1 MSQDSNNLIPYDPQN
16 QLTRPVTVL
25 GIDLGTTNSAAG
37 FARVAI
43 GQKEY
48 PEVNSLEIVQETL
61 QGEYTNTLLP
71 SILALYQDCIFIGE
85 GAKRLRAEASRYGL
99 KKGRNLF
106 YECKNDIGAAITYA
120 AAPEEFRSATD
131 IATHVLAR
139 ILKSA
144 FADGINP
151 DRCVVTV
158 PASFQ
163 AAQRRSTLAA
173 AKKAGLPIRAGDLLD
188 EPVAAFLSFIAV
200 HGDVLKNSKRW
211 PTVLVVVDSGG
222 GTTDVSV
229 LRIRKSTQSLGMEFE
244 SLAVSRYHRLGGGDI
259 DAAIVHECLIPQFC
273 EQNSVPHVELT
284 FEQKKNQL
292 EPALLGLAEGLKV
305 NLCREINR
313 LKAFNAYDS
322 KAKKELH
329 QTTPGTY
336 RIILDGKELALS
348 CPKLCATQ
356 FEELLEPFLDTD
368 LLYARET
375 EYRLTCSIFAPIQD
389 ALDRAGVGVND
400 IGFCLPVGGSCNIP
414 QFVDALDKYFTV
426 AEILKFTNPELMTT
440 CVAHGAV
447 HHAICLEVLG
457 SGLLKP
463 IASADICL
471 RTDNGLVTLIRR
483 GVSLPFPGK
492 DEFAVC
498 DSIALPQSIVAEPC
512 DLRMEFVSPSE
523 SGDQLLIAEKWRI
536 NRPAKQGERIK
547 LEYRIDENQVFQIR
561 ASLYTSPPD
570 DYFEAAL
577 ENPLTNVVNPQPIRL
592 QILAMEEELRLGKIA
607 QPNVSEYIGRLAEL
621 YHKMGHH
628 EKAIEFVQRALR
640 LSTNQNGNLLH
651 QLATYHESAG
661 NKDRAIRAYQE
672 AATVDSWWGRKFNL
686 SLAMHRTKRYEEGLE
701 VAKQLIAQEED
712 GPQLVLAAMLAKA
725 TQHQALANELLVT
738 AKSRFGE
745 LKGLDRWALG
755 WAKQCADMME
765 DATMA
770 NFVTDL
776 IRAQKNI
783 DNPVSSDLSAG
794 VLPTSSN
801 TVIAKADQ

>member
-1 MSQDSNNLIPYDPQN
+1 MSQMSNNLIPYKPQN
-16 QLTRPVTVL
+16 QLSRPITVL
-25 GIDLGTTNSAAG
+25 GIDLGTTNSAAA

-43 GQKEY
+43 EQKEY
-48 PEVNSLEIVQETL
+48 PEVNSLEIVQDTL

-71 SILALYQDCIFIGE
+71 SILALYQDSVYIGE

-99 KKGRNLF
+99 KRGRNLF

-120 AAPEEFRSATD
+120 AAPEEYRSATD

-139 ILKSA
+139 IRESA
-144 FADGINP
+144 SADGINP

-163 AAQRRSTLAA
+163 AAQRRSTLVAA
-173 AKKAGLPIRAGDLLD
+173 QNAGLPIRAGDLLD
-188 EPVAAFLSFIAV
+188 EPVAAFLSFIAI

-229 LRIRKSTQSLGMEFE
+229 LRLRKSTQSVGIDFE

-259 DAAIVHECLIPQFC
+259 DAAIVHDCLIPQFC
-273 EQNSVPHVELT
+273 EQNSISYVELS

-313 LKAFNAYDS
+313 LKAFNAYDTE
-322 KAKKELH
+322 ARNDLH

-336 RIILDGKELALS
+336 RIILDGKEFALS
-348 CPKLCATQ
+348 SPMLRATQ
-356 FEELLEPFLDTD
+356 FEELLAPFLDTEF
-368 LLYARET
+368 LYARET

-389 ALDRAGVGVND
+389 ALDRAGIGIND
-400 IGFCLPVGGSCNIP
+400 VGFCLPVGGSCNIP
-414 QFVDALDKYFTV
+414 HFVDALDDYFTA
-426 AEILKFTNPELMTT
+426 AEILRFSDPELMTT

-447 HHAICLEVLG
+447 HHAICLEVIG
-457 SGLLKP
+457 FGLLKP
-463 IASADICL
+463 IASADISL

-498 DSIALPQSIVAEPC
+498 DKIALPLSIVAEPC
-512 DLRMEFVSPSE
+512 DIRMEFISPSE
-523 SGDQLLIAEKWRI
+523 SGEQLLMAEKWRI
-536 NRPAKQGERIK
+536 NRPANRGERIK

-561 ASLYTSPPD
+561 ASLYTSPPNE
-570 DYFEAAL
+570 YFQAAL
-577 ENPLTNVVNPQPIRL
+577 ENPLTNIVNPQPIRL

-607 QPNVSEYIGRLAEL
+607 QTDVPGYIGRLSEL
-621 YHKMGHH
+621 YHQIGYH

-640 LSTNQNGNLLH
+640 LHTKPDADLLH

-686 SLAMHRTKRYEEGLE
+686 SLALHRSKRFEEGWE
-701 VAKQLIAQEED
+701 VANRLIAQEED
-712 GPQLVLAAMLAKA
+712 GPQLVVAAMLAKA
-725 TQHQALANELLVT
+725 THRKALVNELLVK
-738 AKSRFGE
+738 AKSCFGE
-745 LKGLDRWALG
+745 LEDLDRWALG
-755 WAKQCADMME
+755 LAKQCADMLG
-765 DATMA
+765 DITMA
-770 NFVTDL
+770 NAAANL
-776 IRAQKNI
+776 IRLQQNV
-783 DNPVSSDLSAG
+783 DNPGSPNPSAG

-801 TVIAKADQ
+801 TAIGKAAQ